1 MRRALTQPQPPIVGV
16 SRNLSTEPVDRTRPT
31 RGRPTPADAAAP
43 ASPPAQGGAR
53 SAPGTPA
60 AQPPRTR
67 TRPGSGPPAVG
78 RDQSRAELARSLA
91 TPKALFTGHG
101 RHPQSPMAVGERTS
115 HQPRRCQVPDASP
128 PQARTPTTTPATR
141 PLPMAGKTPA
151 TAAPRSKRQPA
162 PESGARQA
170 KPQARPETPDIGV
183 RPQSGTPARRIGH

>member
-1 MRRALTQPQPPIVGV
+1 MRTALTQPPPPIVGV
-16 SRNLSTEPVDRTRPT
+16 SRVLSTEPVDRTRPT

-128 PQARTPTTTPATR
+128 PQARTPKQTPAR
-141 PLPMAGKTPA
+141 PRVRSPPGKTPGQTGNARHRSQA
-151 TAAPRSKRQPA
+151 TVRNPRPTNRTL
-162 PESGARQA
+162 
-170 KPQARPETPDIGV
+170 KPKHALNSHALVSLAIFE
-183 RPQSGTPARRIGH
+183 